1 MKASNRASKY
11 IKQTLTELK
20 GKKINLKP
28 QPETDFSQ

>member
-1 MKASNRASKY
+1 MKASNKASKY

-28 QPETDFSQ
+28 QLEIGFSQ